1 MSWSDSCQRCS
12 FGSANKIQGS
22 SNECNIQELNDTEMS
37 CFPTGDCG
45 AEPRLMRDY
54 GPHGDLLSRVQTNE
68 RSGKKR
74 EFNFWDH
81 ENHQYYMNIILW
93 NIQLICHC
101 RMVHSK
107 QFPIAFLIGI
117 WCQRSSNAGFSK
129 CTRWLSMMHIR
140 ELKRM
145 KQCQKLGNSIWGCQS
160 KWGQPVKCSRV
171 SYIVNMR
178 SYVGIL
184 AEIWKVLFF
193 GREWLPLGIYF

>member
-1 MSWSDSCQRCS
+1 MADSRHV
-12 FGSANKIQGS
+12 AVLEVLVIQGS

-45 AEPRLMRDY
+45 AEPRLMTDY
-54 GPHGDLLSRVQTNE
+54 VSWIYCPECKETREVA
-68 RSGKKR
+68 KKKIQF
-74 EFNFWDH
+74 EIMKIINI
-81 ENHQYYMNIILW
+81 YMNIILW

-107 QFPIAFLIGI
+107 QFLCTFLIGI

-145 KQCQKLGNSIWGCQS
+145 QQCRKLGNCIWGCQS
-160 KWGQPVKCSRV
+160 KRGQPAKCSRV
-171 SYIVNMR
+171 SYLI
-178 SYVGIL
+178 
-184 AEIWKVLFF
+184 
-193 GREWLPLGIYF
+193 